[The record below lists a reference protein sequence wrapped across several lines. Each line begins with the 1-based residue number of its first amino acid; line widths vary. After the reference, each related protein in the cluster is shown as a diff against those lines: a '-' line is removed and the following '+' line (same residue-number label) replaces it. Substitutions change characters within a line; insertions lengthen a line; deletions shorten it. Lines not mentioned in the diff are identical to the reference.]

1 MLRHRRG
8 RQDDRHTC
16 RQCLSQACGPSWPC
30 TAVYAC
36 ETHTLTQVPLHANA
50 HVSTALQVAIRSTH
64 AASMFRHS
72 MSCGT
77 REYRPCGVRRRR
89 RAAPNSAR
97 TCEATETEGGC
108 IALYSVYAV
117 LSRHHSVCR
126 VAGTIRCGPPESWET
141 RESVRAHVCSVVGA
155 RPCGSRLARRSVSAP
170 RVRPRQRHIAILPL
184 AHLTDHRRGVWK
196 FFFVQPPL
204 SQVRYIVFGSATACT
219 FHPARTAV
227 FSRMPHQPT
236 C

>member
-141 RESVRAHVCSVVGA
+141 RESPVRALTCARSSVPGRA
-155 RPCGSRLARRSVSAP
+155 ALASRDAACRP
-170 RVRPRQRHIAILPL
+170 RV
-184 AHLTDHRRGVWK
+184 
-196 FFFVQPPL
+196 
-204 SQVRYIVFGSATACT
+204 
-219 FHPARTAV
+219 
-227 FSRMPHQPT
+227 
-236 C
+236 